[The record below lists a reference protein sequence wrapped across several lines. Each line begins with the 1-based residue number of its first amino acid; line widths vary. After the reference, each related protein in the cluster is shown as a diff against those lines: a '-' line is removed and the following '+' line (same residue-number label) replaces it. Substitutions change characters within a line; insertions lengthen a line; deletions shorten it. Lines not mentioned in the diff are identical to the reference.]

1 MTNIDKQ
8 LKVYKASA
16 GSGKTFRL
24 TVEYIALLVK
34 EPTEYQH
41 ILAVTFTNK
50 ATGEMKQ
57 RILSQL
63 YGIANELASSQDY
76 VDAIINLI
84 HEEDGQ
90 LYSREEIKEKC
101 AKALSFIIHDYS
113 NFRIV
118 TIDSFFQSIVRE
130 LANELGLSANINI
143 ELDADK
149 ILKKAVDEIID
160 NLSLQSPEYYSL
172 VKYIESQIED
182 NKNWKIE
189 QSVADFGKNLLSEKF
204 LIHDNSVR
212 EKMTDKSQLEEFK
225 KTILAFGKNRVE
237 EINKKL
243 HSHSQAALKAI
254 DDNGIEKDLS
264 SYPVKMLKLNWEE
277 TSKLTDTQYTY
288 ADDEEKWKKKNPKN
302 ASLRDSIIT
311 GTLLPHA
318 ASIVKLVEDK
328 IKVENDVRAS
338 IANIYNLMIIGK
350 IDEQMDAL
358 NKENNRFLLAETAHF
373 LCDVINGSNLPFIYE
388 KTGTVINHIM
398 IDEFQDTSTLQ
409 WQNFKPL
416 LTNSLDANQSC
427 LIVGD
432 VKQSIYRFRNSDW
445 QVLNSIDKE
454 DSDMFS
460 YIKPI
465 KQHTNFR
472 SSPTIIDFNNKFF
485 TEAIKNVNKSY
496 EENHGHECEAL
507 TTAYKDVCQEPSDV
521 ENIYGYVKV
530 ENIAPEKENKNDKI
544 DYNALEL
551 ERVFE
556 NVKSLIEA
564 GVEQKDIAILVRKG
578 FEAANICEYFE
589 KRKDELD
596 VKVVS
601 NEAFK
606 LEASAAVQMIIF
618 ALRAISSQQDRLHL
632 ATLAYHYQIQVLG
645 NPEITN
651 NSSIPFLVKHE
662 ELAKKYL
669 PKEFYENMS
678 EMRFKSIAEIVEDV
692 YSMFQLSKLKNQD
705 AYMFFFQDIV
715 KAYST
720 DNLADIDSFIARWD
734 EELHE
739 KSIPNGASDG
749 IQLMTI
755 HKSKGL
761 EFHTV
766 IIPFCK
772 YDLAPKDSTLLWCS
786 PTQEPYAEMPLLPV
800 EYSKTKKSSVFVED
814 HDQEE
819 LLTLVDNINVM
830 YVGFTRPVH
839 NLVIITDNGGSA
851 NGANK
856 FIIDAIEGAK
866 ANEKKPLQMS
876 VEINSDTSL
885 VTYEIGKIVPHK
897 CPDIEKKTEPKD
909 HKENPLKRDYDE
921 TSVGFVTNS
930 SMAEFRQSNESD
942 LFISNKLENENA
954 QKHAEKIRLISLG
967 NLYHNTLQLINTPKD
982 IHKAI
987 INMDQK
993 GCFEQHESKEIVE
1006 DTITKLITS
1015 IEDKHPEWFS
1025 EEWKVINERAI
1036 LFQDKKDGTMCMK
1049 RPDRVIVKDN
1059 KAIVIDYKTGQDAA
1073 TLLSDGSISV
1083 PTNNE
1088 NQVNQY
1094 CQFMRDLGYEEV
1106 EGYLWYIL
1114 QDIIYKVQ

>member
-1 MTNIDKQ
+1 MTEPNKQ

-63 YGIANELASSQDY
+63 YGIANELESSKDY
-76 VDAIINLI
+76 VDAIIKLI
-84 HEEDGQ
+84 QEDDNVQ
-90 LYSREEIKEKC
+90 YTPEDVRKQCER
-101 AKALSFIIHDYS
+101 ALSLIIHDYS

-143 ELDADK
+143 ELDAK
-149 ILKKAVDEIID
+149 KVLKKAVDEIID
-160 NLSLQSPEYYSL
+160 NLCLQSPEYYSL
-172 VKYIESQIED
+172 VSYIESKIEES
-182 NKNWKIE
+182 KSWKIE
-189 QSVADFGKNLLSEKF
+189 ESVAKFGENLLSEKY

-212 EKMTDKSQLEEFK
+212 NKMTDKTELTNYRTSIQTHCDNKIQEIK
-225 KTILAFGKNRVE
+225 KE
-237 EINKKL
+237 
-243 HSHSQAALKAI
+243 
-254 DDNGIEKDLS
+254 IEKNCADALEAVQNS
-264 SYPVKMLKLNWEE
+264 GIDKDFAATPLKIFTTNWDEKDTLTPAQQKYLTNEE
-277 TSKLTDTQYTY
+277 V
-288 ADDEEKWKKKNPKN
+288 WKKAKSKN
-302 ASLRDSIIT
+302 AALRDSIIT
-311 GTLLPHA
+311 GTLIPKA
-318 ASIVKLVEDK
+318 NAVASQLESRLK
-328 IKVENDVRAS
+328 IKNDVSAS
-338 IANIYNLMIIGK
+338 VANIYNLMIIGK
-350 IDEQMDAL
+350 IDEQIDIL

-373 LCDVINGSNLPFIYE
+373 LCEVINDSNLPFIYE

-409 WQNFKPL
+409 WQDFKPL
-416 LTNSLDANQSC
+416 ITNSLDSNQSC

-445 QVLNSIDKE
+445 QVLNSIDKAS
-454 DSDMFS
+454 SDMFD

-465 KQHTNFR
+465 EQHTNFR
-472 SSPTIIDFNNKFF
+472 SSPTVIDFNNKFF
-485 TEAIKNVNKSY
+485 TEAIKNVNENY
-496 EENHGHECEAL
+496 RENHGYECEAL
-507 TTAYKDVCQEPSDV
+507 TTAYKDVCQTPSDQ

-530 ENIAPEKENKNDKI
+530 ENIAPEKEDKSDKI

-556 NVKSLIEA
+556 NVKTLIES
-564 GVEQKDIAILVRKG
+564 GVQQKDIAILVRKG
-578 FEAANICEYFE
+578 FEAENICEYFE
-589 KRKDELD
+589 SKKDELN
-596 VKVVS
+596 VNVVS
-601 NEAFK
+601 SEAFK
-606 LEASAAVQMIIF
+606 LEASAAVQIIIF
-618 ALRAISSQQDRLHL
+618 ALKAIASQQDRLQL
-632 ATLAYHYQIQVLG
+632 ASLAYHYQTKVLC
-645 NPEITN
+645 NPEIAN
-651 NSSIPFLVKHE
+651 DPSLPFLVDHE
-662 ELAKKYL
+662 VLVQKYL
-669 PKEFYENMS
+669 PKEFYENMG

-715 KAYST
+715 KAYSA
-720 DNLADIDSFIARWD
+720 DNLADIDSFISQWD
-734 EELHE
+734 EELHQ
-739 KSIPNGASDG
+739 KNIPNGTTDG

-766 IIPFCK
+766 IIPYCTFS
-772 YDLAPKDSTLLWCS
+772 LAPKDSTLLWCT
-786 PTQEPYAEMPLLPV
+786 PTQNPFSQMPLLPV
-800 EYSKTKKSSVFVED
+800 QYSSTKKSEVFVED

-839 NLVIITDNGGSA
+839 NLIIITDNGSA
-851 NGANK
+851 GDNANT
-856 FIIDAIEGAK
+856 FIVNAIEKAK
-866 ANEKKPLQMS
+866 ENEENPLLMS
-876 VEINSDTSL
+876 TEIDSDTSL
-885 VTYEIGKIVPHK
+885 ITYEIGKIVPHEG
-897 CPDIEKKTEPKD
+897 PDIVKEDKPKD
-909 HKENPLKRDYDE
+909 HKVNPLKRKYDDL
-921 TSVGFVTNS
+921 SVAFVTSS

-942 LFISNKLENENA
+942 LFISDKSEDENA
-954 QKHAEKIRLISLG
+954 QKHAHTIRLISLG

-987 INMDQK
+987 IAMDQK
-993 GCFEQHESKEIVE
+993 GCFEQHESKDTVE
-1006 DTITKLITS
+1006 ETITKLIAS
-1015 IEDKHPEWFS
+1015 VEGEHPEWFS
-1025 EEWKVINERAI
+1025 EDWKVINERAI
-1036 LFQDKKDGTMCMK
+1036 LFPDERDGSMCMK
-1049 RPDRVIVKDN
+1049 RPDRVIVKGK

-1073 TLLSDGSISV
+1073 TRLPNGQVMV
-1083 PTNNE
+1083 PPKNE
-1088 NQVNQY
+1088 SQVNLY
-1094 CQFMRDLGYEEV
+1094 CQFMRDMGYEEV